1 VESRIPD
8 FVADQLVS
16 NVDERT
22 STSRESVMPSI
33 SFEHVHKRFGETRVV
48 EDFDLR
54 VADGELLVLV
64 GGSGSGKSTI
74 LRMLAGLE
82 AVTSG
87 TIRIDERDVTSL
99 PPRER
104 DVAMVFQDYA
114 LYPHMT
120 VRENLSLGLRLRKFP
135 REEIEKRVAWAGGM
149 LGLDPL
155 LDRKPKQLSGGQR
168 QRVAMGRA
176 MVREPLVFLFDEP
189 LSNLDAGLRAQMRI
203 EIGSLQRRLRTTT
216 VYVTHDQVEAMT
228 LGDRIVVL
236 ADGRIQQVGR
246 PIELYRAPLNRFV
259 AGFIGTPPMN
269 FLTGRLVEENGA
281 AAFMSEGAR
290 VKLIGERTVTT
301 PAMGS
306 VTLGIRPE
314 DLRVDF
320 SAPGSDPT
328 HDDRLAGKVVLVER
342 LGGTSHVHFNVGPHR
357 MLASVSDESLP
368 AVGDDIAVRVPP
380 ERIHLFD
387 DAGQA
392 MT

>member
-1 VESRIPD
+1 
-8 FVADQLVS
+8 
-16 NVDERT
+16 
-22 STSRESVMPSI
+22 MPSV
-33 SFEHVHKRFGETRVV
+33 SFEHVTKRFAETSVV
-48 EDFDLR
+48 EDFDLH

-82 AVTSG
+82 SVTSG
-87 TIRIDERDVTSL
+87 TIRIDERDVTAL

-135 REEIEKRVAWAGGM
+135 REEIERRVRWAGGM
-149 LGLDPL
+149 LGLEPL

-203 EIGSLQRRLRTTT
+203 EIGSLQRRLSTTT

-236 ADGRIQQVGR
+236 ADGRIQQVGP
-246 PIELYRAPLNRFV
+246 PIELYRTPVNRFV

-269 FLTGRLVEENGA
+269 FLTGRLVMENGGVE
-281 AAFMSEGAR
+281 FLTEHAR
-290 VKLIGERTVTT
+290 VAVRPERV
-301 PAMGS
+301 AAS
-306 VTLGIRPE
+306 RASESITLGVRPE
-314 DLRVDF
+314 DLRL
-320 SAPGSDPT
+320 APTAEPSDVRRS
-328 HDDRLAGKVVLVER
+328 DRLAGRVVLVER
-342 LGGTSHVHFNVGPHR
+342 LGGTSHVHFEVGPHR
-357 MLASVSDESLP
+357 MLASISDESLP
-368 AVGDDIAVRVPP
+368 LVGDTIAVRVPA
-380 ERIHLFD
+380 ERVHLFGAD
-387 DAGQA
+387 GHALS
-392 MT
+392 